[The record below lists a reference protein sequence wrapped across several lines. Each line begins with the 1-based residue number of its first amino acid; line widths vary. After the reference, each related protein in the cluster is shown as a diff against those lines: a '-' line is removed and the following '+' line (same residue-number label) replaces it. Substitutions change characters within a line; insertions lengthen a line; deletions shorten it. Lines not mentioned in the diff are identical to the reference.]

1 MGIGRAFPG
10 PLSELQQV
18 PWGRWG
24 RRVRADVYSLQAH
37 PAGPSLS
44 RAVVKPEALQKAT
57 VELLDQGLCAGLY
70 GHSLTDR
77 MMCAGYLDGKVDSCQ
92 VSPAAP
98 GPCPPADGA
107 HGSPPRRRR
116 PHAFWSS
123 TKTSPAGLGARLR
136 LSELLGGAVGE
147 GAACAQ
153 GARSERAWR
162 KCWGKLGRACV

>member
-24 RRVRADVYSLQAH
+24 HRVRADVYSLQAH

-92 VSPAAP
+92 VSPAAH

-107 HGSPPRRRR
+107 HGSPPRDRASSRFLFQHQDF
-116 PHAFWSS
+116 PCWTWS
-123 TKTSPAGLGARLR
+123 
-136 LSELLGGAVGE
+136 
-147 GAACAQ
+147 AAT
-153 GARSERAWR
+153 
-162 KCWGKLGRACV
+162 VV